1 MELSVYIQNVH
12 HEPAHPC
19 INGWINAIQNTISL
33 YWIHAFIN
41 IFLDSFIHS
50 CTNLLSLCIHCFLEL
65 CSLYFILLSFF
76 CHSIFNPLVILSLF
90 CSPLFLHI
98 FFASLN
104 SSYTHPYILVKIN
117 CSWKKNASILEQR
130 YSCLLSSLFLYITK
144 EQQVVFNHSVGI
156 LSPQQLSIL
165 CQELYN

>member
-90 CSPLFLHI
+90 CSPSF
-98 FFASLN
+98 
-104 SSYTHPYILVKIN
+104 SSYLLCFSQFFIHSSIHFSEDKLLLKKECFYLRTKVLLSTFILVLIHN
-117 CSWKKNASILEQR
+117 QGTTSGL
-130 YSCLLSSLFLYITK
+130 
-144 EQQVVFNHSVGI
+144 
-156 LSPQQLSIL
+156 
-165 CQELYN
+165 